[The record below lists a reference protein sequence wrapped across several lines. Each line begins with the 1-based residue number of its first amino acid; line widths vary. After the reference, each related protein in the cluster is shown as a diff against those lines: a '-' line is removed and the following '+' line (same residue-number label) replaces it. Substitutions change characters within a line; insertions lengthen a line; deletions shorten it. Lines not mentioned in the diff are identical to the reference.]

1 MGHSNPYMASLY
13 LRTEFEPNTFI
24 NDWDMAK
31 NPKSNVAAA
40 AVLNFGESGIFGYSY
55 PDMVNVYQHTKFEA
69 NIFINDRDMV
79 TN

>member
-55 PDMVNVYQHTKFEA
+55 QIWSMYITILNSKQVSS
-69 NIFINDRDMV
+69 
-79 TN
+79 